1 MALHQGKRLIIPFN
15 PKKAVSGFREGSFQ
29 MTPRVKLRLLDG
41 AYGVARLH
49 ADASIPAWAD
59 GAGFLSI
66 SRTDDELSVVCRQE
80 RIPDDVQA
88 DTGWNCL
95 KLQGPFAF
103 DETGIVL
110 SVIEPISTND
120 IGIFVVS
127 TFDGDHLLVKSK
139 DLEKARELL
148 ANAGHSLV

>member
-1 MALHQGKRLIIPFN
+1 
-15 PKKAVSGFREGSFQ
+15 

-49 ADASIPAWAD
+49 ADASIPAWVD

-110 SVIEPISTND
+110 SVIEPLSTND

-139 DLEKARELL
+139 DLEKTSELL
-148 ANAGHSLV
+148 ADAGHSLV